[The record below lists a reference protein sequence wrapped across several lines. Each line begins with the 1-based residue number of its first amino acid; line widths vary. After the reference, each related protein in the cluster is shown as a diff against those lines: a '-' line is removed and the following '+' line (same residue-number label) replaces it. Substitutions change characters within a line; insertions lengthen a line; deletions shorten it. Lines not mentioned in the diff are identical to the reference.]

1 MEGSPETS
9 LSKKSAHSRMKL
21 KKRPLTSS
29 LSYILARNCVF
40 VTLVVGLLLSAIQI
54 TLDFWREQD
63 AVNQFAS
70 EILAAN
76 QFAAADATYHLDAP
90 AAEEVAKGILQY
102 HAITEVTITNENGL
116 VLAQLSTSPED
127 DPNYSPGYNVLGV
140 IQDFIQVLHLKSG
153 EEVGQLKIHI
163 DPALASES
171 FIDRSLLVLVS
182 GLVRNILLSFIL
194 IFVFYYTMT
203 REVVGISK
211 ALVELDLNNP
221 SKSRIPEVNHHK
233 QTELV
238 ELGQNINRM
247 LTVISS
253 DIEERELREQALR
266 ASQDELTYQANH
278 DPLSGLINRRGFE
291 RHLLQAMETNQSEQ
305 AEHAFCYLDLDQFKI
320 VNDTCGHIAGDEL
333 LRQLGN
339 VLKAN
344 IRSHDVLARLGGDE
358 FGILM
363 EHCNIAQACK
373 VAQNLI
379 DKVSDH
385 RFVWDK
391 RPFSVGVSIGI
402 APITNTVSNITDLFR
417 NADIACYAA
426 KDAGRRCLRV
436 YEENSSD
443 FEQIH
448 GDMEWATK
456 INFALEHNRFRLYA
470 QKIKS
475 SDTTDK
481 PKLHY
486 EVLLR
491 MLDPNGD
498 IIAPGLFLPA
508 AERYHLVT
516 MLDCWVI
523 ETHFLY
529 LSQHPEHLQRLSLCA
544 INLSGPSLTAAGF
557 QQTVINSLDRFG
569 IPPQKICFEIT
580 ETAAITNLADATSFI
595 EIMRNKGCQF
605 ALDDFGTGLS
615 SFAYLKYLP
624 VDYLKIDGLF
634 VKGIVDD
641 PIDYAMVKSINEIGH
656 VMGKKTVAEFVENSD
671 MEKKLRE
678 IGVDYSQGY
687 GIARPC
693 PIDEI

>member
-1 MEGSPETS
+1 
-9 LSKKSAHSRMKL
+9 MKL
-21 KKRPLTSS
+21 KKRPLTNS
-29 LSYILARNCVF
+29 LSFILARNCVF

-63 AVNQFAS
+63 AVIQFSS

-76 QFAAADATYHLDAP
+76 QFAAADATFHLDAP
-90 AAEEVAKGILQY
+90 AAEELAKGILQY
-102 HAITEVTITNENGL
+102 NAITGVTISNENGL
-116 VLAQLSTSPED
+116 VLAQLSSFPED

-140 IQDFIQVLHLKSG
+140 IRDFSQTLRLKTG
-153 EEVGQLKIHI
+153 EEVGQLTIHI
-163 DPALASES
+163 NPALASES
-171 FIDRSLLVLVS
+171 FIDRSLLVLGS
-182 GLVRNILLSFIL
+182 GLVRNILLAFIL
-194 IFVFYYTMT
+194 TFVFYYAMT
-203 REVVGISK
+203 KEVVGIST
-211 ALVELDLNNP
+211 ALGELDLNNP
-221 SKSRIPEVNHHK
+221 SKSRIPEVNHSK
-233 QTELV
+233 KTELV
-238 ELGQNINRM
+238 ELGDNINRM
-247 LTVISS
+247 LSVISS
-253 DIEERELREQALR
+253 DIKERESREQALR
-266 ASQDELTYQANH
+266 ASQEELTYQANH
-278 DPLSGLINRRGFE
+278 DSLSGLINRRGFE
-291 RHLLQAMETNQSEQ
+291 RYLLQAMVNHQTEQ
-305 AEHAFCYLDLDQFKI
+305 AEHVFCYLDLDQFKI
-320 VNDTCGHIAGDEL
+320 INDTCGHIAGDEL

-339 VLKAN
+339 LLKAN
-344 IRSHDVLARLGGDE
+344 IRDHDVLARLGGDE

-363 EHCNIAQACK
+363 AHCNVAQASK

-379 DKVSDH
+379 DKVCDY
-385 RFVWDK
+385 RFIWDNQAYY
-391 RPFSVGVSIGI
+391 VGASIGI
-402 APITNTVSNITDLFR
+402 APITKTVINITDLFR

-436 YEENSSD
+436 YEENSTG
-443 FEQIH
+443 FEKIH

-456 INFALEHNRFRLYA
+456 INLALEQDRFCLYA
-470 QKIKS
+470 QKIQS
-475 SDTTDK
+475 IASPNK
-481 PKLHY
+481 PELHY

-491 MLDPNGD
+491 MLDTNGD

-523 ETHFLY
+523 ETHFRY
-529 LSQHPEHLQRLSLCA
+529 LSEHPEHLQRLTVCA

-557 QQTVINSLDRFG
+557 QQKVTNSLDRFG

-624 VDYLKIDGLF
+624 VDYLKIDGVF
-634 VKGIVDD
+634 VKGIAND

-656 VMGKKTVAEFVENSD
+656 VMGKKTIAEFVENSD
-671 MEKKLRE
+671 VEAKLRT

-693 PIDEI
+693 PIDEV